1 MDIKLWHNKEM
12 NLWRWTLIDRDLN
25 MESGQQEDL
34 KLAMVDIANAVEY
47 LIIRKQDQEIKT
59 INKS

>member
-34 KLAMVDIANAVEY
+34 KLAMVDIANTVEH
-47 LIIRKQDQEIKT
+47 LIEKN
-59 INKS
+59 INNDALTDRNL

>member
-34 KLAMVDIANAVEY
+34 KLAMVDIANTVEY

>member
-34 KLAMVDIANAVEY
+34 KSAMVDIANTVQY
-47 LIIRKQDQEIKT
+47 LIEKN
-59 INKS
+59 INNDALTDRNL

>member
-34 KLAMVDIANAVEY
+34 KLAMVDITNTVEY
-47 LIIRKQDQEIKT
+47 LVIRKQDQELKT

>member
-1 MDIKLWHNKEM
+1 MDIKLWHNKKM

>member
-1 MDIKLWHNKEM
+1 MDIKLWYNESM

-34 KLAMVDIANAVEY
+34 KLAMVDIANTVEY
-47 LIIRKQDQEIKT
+47 LIIRKQDQELKT

>member
-1 MDIKLWHNKEM
+1 MDIKLWHNESM

-34 KLAMVDIANAVEY
+34 KLAMVDIANTVEY
-47 LIIRKQDQEIKT
+47 LMSKND
-59 INKS
+59 

>member
-34 KLAMVDIANAVEY
+34 KLAMVDIANTVQY
-47 LIIRKQDQEIKT
+47 LVIRKQDQELKT

>member
-1 MDIKLWHNKEM
+1 MDIKLWHNKKM

-34 KLAMVDIANAVEY
+34 KLAMVDIANTVEY
-47 LIIRKQDQEIKT
+47 LIIRKQDQEIRT
-59 INKS
+59 INNL

>member
-34 KLAMVDIANAVEY
+34 KLAMVDIANTVEY
-47 LIIRKQDQEIKT
+47 LI
-59 INKS
+59 NKEL

>member
-1 MDIKLWHNKEM
+1 MDIKLWHNKKM

-25 MESGQQEDL
+25 MKSGQQEDL
-34 KLAMVDIANAVEY
+34 KLAMVDIANTVEY

>member
-34 KLAMVDIANAVEY
+34 KLAMVDIANTVEY
-47 LIIRKQDQEIKT
+47 LIIRKQDQEIRT
-59 INKS
+59 INNL

>member
-34 KLAMVDIANAVEY
+34 KLAMVDITNTVEY
-47 LIIRKQDQEIKT
+47 LIIRKQDQEIRT
-59 INKS
+59 INNL

>member
-12 NLWRWTLIDRDLN
+12 NLWRWTLIDGDLN

-34 KLAMVDIANAVEY
+34 KLAMVDIANTVEH
-47 LIIRKQDQEIKT
+47 L
-59 INKS
+59 INKEL

>member
-34 KLAMVDIANAVEY
+34 KLAMVDIANTVEY
-47 LIIRKQDQEIKT
+47 LIIRKQDQEQTK
-59 INKS
+59 INK

>member
-1 MDIKLWHNKEM
+1 MDIKLWYNESM

-34 KLAMVDIANAVEY
+34 KLAMVDILRILSVD
-47 LIIRKQDQEIKT
+47 KKT
-59 INKS
+59 NN

>member
-12 NLWRWTLIDRDLN
+12 NLWRWTLIDSDLN

-34 KLAMVDIANAVEY
+34 KLAMVDIANTVEY
-47 LIIRKQDQEIKT
+47 LIIRKQDQELKT

>member
-34 KLAMVDIANAVEY
+34 KLAMVDIANTVEY

-59 INKS
+59 INK

>member
-25 MESGQQEDL
+25 MEAGQQKDL
-34 KLAMVDIANAVEY
+34 KMAMNDIANTVEY
-47 LIIRKQDQEIKT
+47 LMS
-59 INKS
+59 KS

>member
-34 KLAMVDIANAVEY
+34 KLAMVDIANTVEC
-47 LIIRKQDQEIKT
+47 L
-59 INKS
+59 INKDL

>member
-1 MDIKLWHNKEM
+1 M

-34 KLAMVDIANAVEY
+34 KLAMVDIANTVEY
-47 LIIRKQDQEIKT
+47 LIIRKQDQEQTK
-59 INKS
+59 INK